1 MGSVILT
8 FIAAVF
14 IIYLSYVVSKYVGRG
29 MGMNKN
35 GNSHYMRVVDQ
46 LMVGQDRYVA
56 VVQAGD
62 KYLLIGVTSQQI
74 SLLQE
79 LDPEDLIPL
88 APIQGNSTPKAQE
101 FRELLNKF
109 GKMTQKGGKEDV

>member
-14 IIYLSYVVSKYVGRG
+14 IIYLSYIVSKYVGR
-29 MGMNKN
+29 GMNKN

-88 APIQGNSTPKAQE
+88 TPTQGNGTAKTQE
-101 FRELLNKF
+101 FRDLLTKF

>member
-14 IIYLSYVVSKYVGRG
+14 IIYLSYVVSKYVGR
-29 MGMNKN
+29 GMNKN

-74 SLLQE
+74 SLLRE
-79 LDPEDLIPL
+79 LDPET
-88 APIQGNSTPKAQE
+88 QGRRTVDAGESSGYKRSGRGIYHNRGRCEYP
-101 FRELLNKF
+101 
-109 GKMTQKGGKEDV
+109 G

>member
-29 MGMNKN
+29 LNKN

-56 VVQAGD
+56 VVQAG
-62 KYLLIGVTSQQI
+62 VTSQQI
-74 SLLQE
+74 SLLRE
-79 LDPEDLIPL
+79 LDPEYLIPL

-101 FRELLNKF
+101 FRELLNKL

>member
-14 IIYLSYVVSKYVGRG
+14 IIYLSYVVSKYVGR
-29 MGMNKN
+29 GMNKN

-56 VVQAGD
+56 VVQAG
-62 KYLLIGVTSQQI
+62 T
-74 SLLQE
+74 
-79 LDPEDLIPL
+79 
-88 APIQGNSTPKAQE
+88 NTC
-101 FRELLNKF
+101 
-109 GKMTQKGGKEDV
+109 

>member
-14 IIYLSYVVSKYVGRG
+14 IIYLSYVVSKYVGR
-29 MGMNKN
+29 GMNKN

-74 SLLQE
+74 SLLRE

-88 APIQGNSTPKAQE
+88 APIQGISTPKAQE
-101 FRELLNKF
+101 FRELLNKL

>member
-29 MGMNKN
+29 MNKN

-46 LMVGQDRYVA
+46 LMVGQD
-56 VVQAGD
+56 
-62 KYLLIGVTSQQI
+62 
-74 SLLQE
+74 
-79 LDPEDLIPL
+79 
-88 APIQGNSTPKAQE
+88 
-101 FRELLNKF
+101 
-109 GKMTQKGGKEDV
+109 

>member
-14 IIYLSYVVSKYVGRG
+14 IIYLSYVVSKYVGR
-29 MGMNKN
+29 GMNKN

-88 APIQGNSTPKAQE
+88 APIQGNSTPKAQQ

>member
-14 IIYLSYVVSKYVGRG
+14 IIYLSYVFSKYVGRG
-29 MGMNKN
+29 MNRG
-35 GNSHYMRVVDQ
+35 GNSRYMRVLDQ

-56 VVQAGD
+56 VVQVGD
-62 KYLLIGVTSQQI
+62 KYLLIGVTSQQV

-79 LDPEDLIPL
+79 LDSEDLIPL
-88 APIQGNSTPKAQE
+88 SPTSGNGGAKTPE
-101 FRELLNKF
+101 FKDLLTRF
-109 GKMTQKGGKEDV
+109 GKLTQKGGKEDV

>member
-14 IIYLSYVVSKYVGRG
+14 IIYLSYVVSKYVGR
-29 MGMNKN
+29 GMNKN

-88 APIQGNSTPKAQE
+88 APIQGNNTPKAQE

-109 GKMTQKGGKEDV
+109 GKMTKKGGKEDV

>member
-14 IIYLSYVVSKYVGRG
+14 IIYLSYVVSKYVGR
-29 MGMNKN
+29 GMNKN

-56 VVQAGD
+56 VVQAGER
-62 KYLLIGVTSQQI
+62 IGAGTKRTCIRRKS
-74 SLLQE
+74 
-79 LDPEDLIPL
+79 
-88 APIQGNSTPKAQE
+88 A
-101 FRELLNKF
+101 F
-109 GKMTQKGGKEDV
+109 